1 MRPAPEAVKLRIANV
16 GRFPSS
22 NNSPERRHPRDQKH
36 RKMRH
41 IRAEHADFDG
51 PGGASIA
58 PSGQIDENGSL
69 PYKPRQLSAMARLD
83 RGGSVW
89 AGNGP
94 LWARASPDLPHLS
107 GIIAR
112 SAEND
117 P

>member
-1 MRPAPEAVKLRIANV
+1 MSAGSGDLVSGTLH
-16 GRFPSS
+16 
-22 NNSPERRHPRDQKH
+22 RHPRGKKH
-36 RKMRH
+36 RKVRY
-41 IRAEHADFDG
+41 IRAERGVSEATEK
-51 PGGASIA
+51 ASIA
-58 PSGQIDENGSL
+58 ASGQIDENGSL